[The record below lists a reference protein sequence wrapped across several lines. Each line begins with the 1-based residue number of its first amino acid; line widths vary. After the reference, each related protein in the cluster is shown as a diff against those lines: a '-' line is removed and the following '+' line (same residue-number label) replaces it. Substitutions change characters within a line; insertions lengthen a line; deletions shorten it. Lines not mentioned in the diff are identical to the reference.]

1 MKKVAEK
8 YFSELGN
15 ELCTRNPNLDYV
27 AMVNV
32 GTYSISYRTIKEN
45 IDVGQVAKRYGGGGH
60 QKAAGSDFHNHIVT
74 QFINNIF
81 EG

>member
-1 MKKVAEK
+1 
-8 YFSELGN
+8 
-15 ELCTRNPNLDYV
+15 
-27 AMVNV
+27 MVNV

-60 QKAAGSDFHNHIVT
+60 QKAAGLKVKPHLVT